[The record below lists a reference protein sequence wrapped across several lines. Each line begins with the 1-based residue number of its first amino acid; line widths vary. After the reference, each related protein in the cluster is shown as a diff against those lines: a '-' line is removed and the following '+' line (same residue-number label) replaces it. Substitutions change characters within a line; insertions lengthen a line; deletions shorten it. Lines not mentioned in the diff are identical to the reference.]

1 MTVLDENIIASW
13 SKLADDGEF
22 EPTYEAL
29 EQAVAWLETGGL
41 SLSLMTECYE
51 LGLRLSKR
59 CDDLLRSAEL
69 RVSVLEQT
77 LIETGENQPLP
88 LEFEE

>member
-13 SKLADDGEF
+13 SKLAEGGDF
-22 EPTYEAL
+22 EPAYEAL
-29 EQAVAWLETGGL
+29 EQAVAWLEAGGL

-51 LGLRLSKR
+51 IGLRLSKR

-77 LIETGENQPLP
+77 LVETGENRPLP